1 MVSTFSMP
9 TDGSAASR
17 VSAILV
23 PHTGRFTAAWADHP
37 GNRTIVNIRHD
48 DAHGEMLNAL
58 LQRAHPR
65 VRFVSSQPA

>member
-9 TDGSAASR
+9 TEGSAASR

-23 PHTGRFTAAWADHP
+23 PHTARFSAAWAEHP
-37 GNRTIVNIRHD
+37 GNRTIVTIRHE
-48 DAHGEMLNAL
+48 DAHADMLLSL

-65 VRFVSSQPA
+65 VRHVSSSPA